1 MKKKMLVAALGV
13 ALAAMSPAADYVMDT
28 QTVAEAHLLSS
39 AQEKSLGQKAANEY
53 ESSTGTSYNSTLD
66 LVQERLIKFNRNE
79 LWMMG
84 TNPNSKRGL
93 ERIKLAHTQD
103 MNALSIAG
111 GWTYVNDGMMDFL
124 SQVATDGS
132 GGPRNAWDSKNI
144 YNTAALAHVVGHE
157 FAHWAHED
165 SLRQY
170 DKQRWTQI
178 IGSMIPV
185 GGLYSQLAVLGGTQ
199 LVNALNSRQMG
210 FRTEQQADE
219 GGIAYV
225 ENVPEYSVGGA
236 AIWFYRDVQDDE
248 RRGITRKEN
257 WLHPHSKSAKR
268 LERSLNYMKDASN
281 GFIEWKGLDLYVDGE
296 KKNGIPLAGRPDAAK
311 IDRAFYALGQMAT
324 CVKFRTLSVSNIE
337 FCSEDMLFE
346 SGSPNNTC
354 LVMMGNAADGAKKIN
369 KLIDTFHAPKQ
380 EIEKWLPLIKRN
392 GWDAFDKA
400 NLSASVKDEITTAF
414 NECYYIEQY
423 DNNKFKYMRKRTTD
437 DE

>member
-1 MKKKMLVAALGV
+1 MKKKMLAAALGV
-13 ALAAMSPAADYVMDT
+13 ALGVMSPAADYVMDM
-28 QTVAEAHLLSS
+28 QNVAEAHLLSS
-39 AQEKSLGQKAANEY
+39 AQEKSIGQKAANEY

-66 LVQERLIKFNRNE
+66 LVQERLIKFNKKE

-132 GGPRNAWDSKNI
+132 GGPRNEWDSKNI

-165 SLRQY
+165 ALRQY

-185 GGLYSQLAVLGGTQ
+185 GGLYAQLAVLGGTQ

-248 RRGITRKEN
+248 RRGITRNEN

-268 LERSLNYMKDASN
+268 LERSLSYMKDASN
-281 GFIEWKGLDLYVDGE
+281 GFIEWKGLDLYIDGQKE
-296 KKNGIPLAGRPDAAK
+296 PIDCFAGRADVES
-311 IDRAFYALGQMAT
+311 IDRAFYVTGQFAS
-324 CVKFRTLSVSNIE
+324 CAKFRILSVSNIQFFTE
-337 FCSEDMLFE
+337 EELFGN
-346 SGSPNNTC
+346 GSPDYTC
-354 LVMMGNAADGAKKIN
+354 MVMMGNAVDGTKKTN
-369 KLIDTFHAPKQ
+369 KLIDTFRVSKK
-380 EIEKWLPLIKRN
+380 EIEKWIPLLAKNGPSALNNAGLPISVRN
-392 GWDAFDKA
+392 
-400 NLSASVKDEITTAF
+400 EISTAY
-414 NECYYIEQY
+414 NEYYYVHQY
-423 DNNKFKYMRKRTTD
+423 DANKFKYMRKRTTD

>member
-1 MKKKMLVAALGV
+1 MKKKILAAALGV
-13 ALAAMSPAADYVMDT
+13 AFVTMFPAADYVMDT
-28 QTVAEAHLLSS
+28 QSVAEAHLLSS
-39 AQEKSLGQKAANEY
+39 AQEKSIGQKAANEY
-53 ESSTGTSYNSTLD
+53 ESSTATSYNHTLD
-66 LVQERLIKFNRNE
+66 TVQKRLIKFNENE

-103 MNALSIAG
+103 MNAMSIAG

-132 GGPRNAWDSKNI
+132 GGPRNEWDSKNI

-165 SLRQY
+165 ALRQY

-185 GGLYSQLAVLGGTQ
+185 GGLYAQLAVLGGTQ

-236 AIWFYRDVQDDE
+236 AIWFYRDTLDDE
-248 RRGITRKEN
+248 RRGIEGNEN

-268 LERSLNYMKDASN
+268 LERSLNYMKESSN
-281 GFIEWKGLDLYVDGE
+281 GFIEWKGLDLYIDGE
-296 KKNGIPLAGRPDAAK
+296 KEDIGYIGGRSDVAA
-311 IDRAFYALGQMAT
+311 IDRAFYVTGQFAT
-324 CVKFRTLSVSNIE
+324 CVKFRTLSVANIKFFTE
-337 FCSEDMLFE
+337 QDLFE
-346 SGSPNNTC
+346 TGSPNYTC
-354 LVMMGNAADGAKKIN
+354 LVMMGYAADGTIKVN
-369 KLIDTFHAPKQ
+369 KLIDTFHAPIQ
-380 EIEKWLPLIKRN
+380 EVEKWIPLMQKK
-392 GWDAFDKA
+392 GWGIIDTAG
-400 NLSASVKDEITTAF
+400 LSPLVRDEVMAAY
-414 NECYYIEQY
+414 NECYYIQQY
-423 DNNKFKYMRKRTTD
+423 DNNKFKYMRKRTND